1 MKRKRK
7 ITALEAPNPPLS
19 PLPGRLPAVSLL
31 EEEENGEQVLVKNE
45 SYLPILKNKD
55 QRKRLVRETF
65 SFLDSSQP
73 SEIERRSGE
82 IPNCLNGT
90 NFWDCCNSDGR
101 RKAREPRSWAGTKL
115 PQAPVKQMQK
125 IIPIMD
131 GSEHLLEKV
140 QRSGNCGRKGT
151 AIKSALSRSRRL
163 SYQGTGPDSA
173 EPVRQDGPRGFFVR
187 TPRFPQLFF
196 HRGFYPPAKG

>member
-90 NFWDCCNSDGR
+90 NFWYEEL
-101 RKAREPRSWAGTKL
+101 K
-115 PQAPVKQMQK
+115 
-125 IIPIMD
+125 
-131 GSEHLLEKV
+131 HL
-140 QRSGNCGRKGT
+140 G
-151 AIKSALSRSRRL
+151 
-163 SYQGTGPDSA
+163 GPDK
-173 EPVRQDGPRGFFVR
+173 R
-187 TPRFPQLFF
+187 TPRKRTKHTQRVMRNVCFSNPL
-196 HRGFYPPAKG
+196 GIAA